1 MGTSS
6 SSKGS
11 PANVPIVPPWV
22 PPLPPLPPPAPDGAP
37 QENPQQP
44 APEAPAATNTPA
56 QALPAARVPM
66 APQRRF
72 APARSAASRF
82 AASGSARDMKRSVG
96 RYVRSG
102 YGGASTT
109 TQRLG
114 GTISNAG
121 ALYSVLA
128 PSEATAGAE
137 PTRRIDRALLAGRS
151 ANEIMD
157 AVVEA
162 VRPVDG
168 TQDSEASRK
177 AIKVSLSDVLERY
190 PDANLLELTE
200 EQRGFA
206 IERYV
211 ALDVFQRYCL
221 DIGKTIQDNAPNS
234 TAVLSRLKDIRE
246 YIRETVTAAFR
257 KLRTAGQTLSARRIS
272 QIVSAALLQACQ
284 TFEQDGI

>member
-1 MGTSS
+1 
-6 SSKGS
+6 
-11 PANVPIVPPWV
+11 
-22 PPLPPLPPPAPDGAP
+22 
-37 QENPQQP
+37 
-44 APEAPAATNTPA
+44 
-56 QALPAARVPM
+56 
-66 APQRRF
+66 
-72 APARSAASRF
+72 
-82 AASGSARDMKRSVG
+82 MKRSVG

-121 ALYSVLA
+121 ALYSVLT
-128 PSEATAGAE
+128 PGEATPE
-137 PTRRIDRALLAGRS
+137 PEPAARIDRALLAGRS

-177 AIKVSLSDVLERY
+177 AIKGSLSDVLERF

-200 EQRGFA
+200 EQRAFA

-221 DIGKTIQDNAPNS
+221 DIGKIVQDNAPNA

-257 KLRTAGQTLSARRIS
+257 KLRTAGQALNMLRVS
-272 QIVSAALLQACQ
+272 QIAGAALLQAFQ
-284 TFEQDGI
+284 TFQQDGL